1 VAFVLVRIDDRLI
14 HGQVSVAWG
23 TALEPDRIVLANDD
37 VASTEW
43 KCDLYC
49 DFDALGAAISVL
61 SLDGF
66 LETVREGRWADER
79 VLLVVGSPRDLLAL
93 LEGGFAVPEANIGGM
108 HGETKREILPYVFV
122 DESDVRDL
130 RKIMRRG
137 TKLVA
142 QDVPQSRGV
151 DLAPLLDRAAEA

>member
-1 VAFVLVRIDDRLI
+1 MAFVLVRIDDRLI
-14 HGQVSVAWG
+14 HGQVSMAWG
-23 TALEPDRIVLANDD
+23 AALEPDRIVLANDD

-66 LETVREGRWADER
+66 LEAVREGRWADER

-93 LEGGFAVPEANIGGM
+93 LDGGLDVPEANVGGL

-122 DESDVRDL
+122 DDDDVRAL
-130 RKIMRRG
+130 LEIQGRG
-137 TKLVA
+137 TKLTA
-142 QDVPQSRGV
+142 QDVPQSRGI
-151 DLAPLLDRAAEA
+151 DLAPLLGNAA